1 LLLCYITDRTQLGE
15 DESHRRLKL
24 LEKIKAAVE
33 YEVDYIQVR
42 EKDLAIRELESLA
55 RDAVHILRQSST
67 SRTKL
72 LINSRVDVAM
82 SVCADGIHLRSNDIS
97 PVDVRKACRAAGNER
112 PPVIGVSCHTGAD
125 VAKAAEAGADFA
137 VFGPVFEKK
146 DSPDFIVRGID
157 RLHSAC
163 EYSIPVLALGG
174 VTHENAALCLKAGA
188 KGVAGIRLFQEGDM
202 AETIA
207 RL

>member
-1 LLLCYITDRTQLGE
+1 LLLCYITDRTQLG
-15 DESHRRLKL
+15 DSESQCRLRL
-24 LEKIKAAVE
+24 LGRVQDAVE
-33 YEVDYIQVR
+33 HGVDYIQLR
-42 EKDLAIRELESLA
+42 EKDLPVRQLESLA
-55 RDAVHILRQSST
+55 REAVHILREFST
-67 SRTKL
+67 GRTKL

-82 SVCADGIHLRSNDIS
+82 SVCADGVHLRSNDLS
-97 PVDVRKACRAAGNER
+97 PVDVRRACRAAGNER
-112 PPVIGVSCHTGAD
+112 LPVIAVSCHTEAEVARAAD
-125 VAKAAEAGADFA
+125 AGADFA

-163 EYSIPVLALGG
+163 DYNIPVLALGG
-174 VTHENAALCLKAGA
+174 VTHENAPLCLKAGA
-188 KGVAGIRLFQEGDM
+188 QGVAGIRLFQEGDM

>member
-1 LLLCYITDRTQLGE
+1 MLLCYITDRTQLG
-15 DESHRRLKL
+15 DSESQCRLRL
-24 LEKIKAAVE
+24 LGRVQDAVE
-33 YEVDYIQVR
+33 HGVDYIQLR
-42 EKDLAIRELESLA
+42 EKDLPVRQLESLA
-55 RDAVHILRQSST
+55 REAVYILRQSST

-163 EYSIPVLALGG
+163 DYNIPVLALGG
-174 VTHENAALCLKAGA
+174 VTHENASLCLKAGA
-188 KGVAGIRLFQEGDM
+188 QGVAGIRLFQEGGM